1 MWWYKIDQQEAHFI
15 QFDEN
20 DIVATVKEKLIFK
33 CPSLQK
39 LSLARSPSEK
49 CLERRESVVTHDLT
63 HDTEFRCH

>member
-39 LSLARSPSEK
+39 LDPGQITIRKVSGEARVSSN
-49 CLERRESVVTHDLT
+49 S
-63 HDTEFRCH
+63 